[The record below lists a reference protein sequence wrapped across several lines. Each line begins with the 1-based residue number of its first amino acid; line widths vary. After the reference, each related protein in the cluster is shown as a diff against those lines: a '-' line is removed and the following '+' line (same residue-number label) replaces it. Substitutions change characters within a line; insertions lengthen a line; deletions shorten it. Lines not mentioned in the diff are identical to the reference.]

1 MKLRERIF
9 LFLAVMGPGIITA
22 NIDNDASG
30 ITTYS
35 VAGARFGYALL
46 WTLIPTTVALV
57 VIQEMVARMG
67 VITGKGLADLI
78 RENYGVKTTFYLML
92 GLLIANIG
100 TTVANFAGWAA
111 SMEIIGVSKYI
122 MVPLGAISIWMLV
135 TKGSYRFIERI
146 LLFAC
151 LIYFGYVISGIMAKP
166 EWITVFKSTVTP
178 QIKWDPEYAVMC
190 IAIIGTTITPWMQ
203 FYLQSSIAEKG
214 IKKENYKASRLDVII
229 GCSITDIIS
238 FFVIV
243 TCGALLFPSGIRIN
257 EASEAAVALKPF
269 AGDYASL
276 LFALS
281 LANASLL
288 GAIIVPLATAYY
300 ICEAMG
306 WEAGVNKTFKE
317 APQFMWI
324 YTLTVALAAIVILIP
339 GAPLVFLMVLSSV
352 INGLLLPFVLIFA
365 LMLVNNKSLM
375 GEYINPKSYN
385 YISWGT
391 IIVIIGLT
399 AFLLITT
406 IIPGRNRRINGRHYR
421 MEGQQ
426 GCNARPEQAAT

>member
-178 QIKWDPEYAVMC
+178 QIKWDPEYVVMS

-406 IIPGRNRRINGRHYR
+406 IIP
-421 MEGQQ
+421 
-426 GCNARPEQAAT
+426 AATGG